1 MIRTRPLLLFALAAA
16 SVGAACSGGGGKQAP
31 PPAGYRGDFQIA
43 RYLTYLPGATPSP
56 FLYADARFTG
66 GGRYLDA
73 GATASYTGPGSIV
86 MDLTRRSF
94 GGQIFYQKDP
104 ATGDLPL
111 TDWVADSDYALTV
124 AGSQQN
130 QGVPAFTLGAAIT
143 TPNAFSITAPD
154 ISGGLVILSSSSR
167 PTFTWTPGD
176 GDYVL
181 VIMGTVG
188 TNLQATQVVHK
199 VADTSGTYTPT
210 TIDLTQLALGTG
222 SITLMRTIEHASL
235 ALPDGGIGDG
245 IGGDAV
251 TCRLVRQ

>member
-1 MIRTRPLLLFALAAA
+1 LIRPRPLLLFGILAAT
-16 SVGAACSGGGGKQAP
+16 VGAACSGGGKQSP
-31 PPAGYRGDFQIA
+31 PPAGYVGNFQIA
-43 RYLTYLPGATPSP
+43 RYLTYLPGAAPSP

-66 GGRYLDA
+66 GGHYLDA
-73 GATASYTGPGSIV
+73 GPSASYSGAGVTLP
-86 MDLTRRSF
+86 LTRLSF

-111 TDWVADSDYALTV
+111 SDWVADSDYALTI
-124 AGSQQN
+124 AGSRLN
-130 QGVPAFTLGAAIT
+130 GGVPAFTLDGAIT
-143 TPNAFSITAPD
+143 TPAAFSLTGPD
-154 ISGGLVILSSSSR
+154 LSSGQVILSSSSR

-181 VIMGTVG
+181 VIIGTVSSS
-188 TNLQATQVVHK
+188 LQVTQVEHK
-199 VADTSGTYTPT
+199 VDDASGSFTPT

-222 SITLMRTIEHASL
+222 SITLMRTIEHSSL
-235 ALPDGGIGDG
+235 ALPDGGMGDG